1 MASRDRAAGGGDDAH
16 DGAGSSAAADS
27 PVSGHCP
34 VHFASLRAGLSLRHA
49 DVAFIAFA
57 GGVDFTL
64 FQCTDAA
71 IAILAGVIG
80 GVVAQHFG
88 YAACFLFA
96 GAFTLLAA
104 WVAYIRLH
112 SAREL
117 MTSAID

>member
-1 MASRDRAAGGGDDAH
+1 MASGDRAAGGGDDVH
-16 DGAGSSAAADS
+16 DGAGSSVAADS
-27 PVSGHCP
+27 PVSGHCQSI
-34 VHFASLRAGLSLRHA
+34 SLACALVCLYATLMSLSSPLQA
-49 DVAFIAFA
+49 
-57 GGVDFTL
+57 GVDFTL

-71 IAILAGVIG
+71 IAITAGVIG

-96 GAFTLLAA
+96 GVFTLLAA

>member
-34 VHFASLRAGLSLRHA
+34 VHFAGLRAGLSLRHA